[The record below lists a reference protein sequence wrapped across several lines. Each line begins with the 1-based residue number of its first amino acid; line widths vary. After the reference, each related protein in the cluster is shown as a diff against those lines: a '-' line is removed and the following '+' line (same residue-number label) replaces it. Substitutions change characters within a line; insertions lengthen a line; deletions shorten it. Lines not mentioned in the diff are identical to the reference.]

1 MLFKGEEAK
10 ERVASGGGHFRATSD
25 ELGLPVD
32 LGRGGRVSHFLKI
45 IFHYYKIVIP
55 YAVNQNEKRVH
66 DARCVICSKN
76 KNSGRRNFRI

>member
-32 LGRGGRVSHFLKI
+32 LGRGGRVSHFFKD
-45 IFHYYKIVIP
+45 YIP
-55 YAVNQNEKRVH
+55 LL
-66 DARCVICSKN
+66 
-76 KNSGRRNFRI
+76 